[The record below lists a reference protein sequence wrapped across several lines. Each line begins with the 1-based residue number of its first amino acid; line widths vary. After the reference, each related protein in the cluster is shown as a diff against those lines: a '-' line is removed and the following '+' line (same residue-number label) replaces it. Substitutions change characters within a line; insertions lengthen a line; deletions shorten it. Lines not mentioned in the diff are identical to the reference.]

1 MCSVRSGA
9 GRRQGGTGVR
19 TERLRVQVRCVLRP
33 RLVGGMVK
41 DYKEGAHGGDRARR
55 MGGRSAREGARCR
68 WGGGRRRR
76 AGRVGTGC
84 RGGATGVG
92 LSPRG

>member
-41 DYKEGAHGGDRARR
+41 FIKRVRTEGTERGVWAGAVHVRVRVVGG
-55 MGGRSAREGARCR
+55 
-68 WGGGRRRR
+68 
-76 AGRVGTGC
+76 VV
-84 RGGATGVG
+84 GGADEQVE
-92 LSPRG
+92 

>member
-41 DYKEGAHGGDRARR
+41 DIKRVRTEGTERGVWAGAVHVRVRVVGG
-55 MGGRSAREGARCR
+55 
-68 WGGGRRRR
+68 
-76 AGRVGTGC
+76 VV
-84 RGGATGVG
+84 GGADEQVE
-92 LSPRG
+92 